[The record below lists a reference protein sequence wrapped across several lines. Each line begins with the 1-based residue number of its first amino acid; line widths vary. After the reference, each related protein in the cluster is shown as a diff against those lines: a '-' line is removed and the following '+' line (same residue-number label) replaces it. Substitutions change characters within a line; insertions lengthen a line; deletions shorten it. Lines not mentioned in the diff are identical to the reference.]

1 MDCFADFC
9 LSCDRQTNGTPFCSQ
24 ACRLAELDPSSPSP
38 PVSPSHS
45 YTDGAPRR
53 PTPPARSGFYL
64 PPAFDF
70 SLHRTSTSPLPKRPV
85 SRSNT
90 KSTTTQSQSNNT
102 SRLSPTSS
110 QTSLSSIKTTSSYQT
125 KLSLQA
131 KNDLKEYARS
141 FDQVRTLRRRISL
154 L

>member
-45 YTDGAPRR
+45 YTEGVSRR

-70 SLHRTSTSPLPKRPV
+70 SSHRTSTSSRSKRPV
-85 SRSNT
+85 SLSNT
-90 KSTTTQSQSNNT
+90 KSATTQSQSNNT

-110 QTSLSSIKTTSSYQT
+110 QTSISSIKTTSSYQT

-131 KNDLKEYARS
+131 ENDLKKYARS
-141 FDQVRTLRRRISL
+141 FDQVRTLRRRVSL